1 MTPHS
6 DDEMDLLVAYALDSL
21 DAAEAER
28 VSRMLAERPELRATV
43 AELRAALDTLPYA
56 LPEPEVAP
64 ELREQVLANAVG
76 RPVRSAAPRPTRSN
90 GPWWRA
96 LTLAFGG
103 LSAALAVVLAVVW
116 GQLGSAQRDLA
127 LARADLEQ
135 ALAEREQIVRV
146 VSDYETVAELAG
158 SGGRGAVLRTTA
170 GDTLVAA
177 RLPQLP
183 AGRVYQLWLI
193 GGQGAPVSGGTFEVD
208 ASGYGV
214 VALAPGAGALSADI
228 FAVTEEPGPNGS
240 AGPTSDPILAGSP
253 VRT

>member
-1 MTPHS
+1 MTTHS
-6 DDEMDLLVAYALDSL
+6 DDEMDLLVAYALDTL

-28 VSRMLAERPELRATV
+28 VSQMLAERPELRATV

-56 LPEPEVAP
+56 LPEPDVAP
-64 ELREQVLANAVG
+64 KLRERVLANAVG
-76 RPVRSAAPRPTRSN
+76 RTVRSSTPRTGS
-90 GPWWRA
+90 GGSWWRA

-116 GQLGSAQRDLA
+116 GQLGAAQRDLA
-127 LARADLEQ
+127 LAQADLEQ

-158 SGGRGAVLRTTA
+158 SGGRGAVLRTPA

-193 GGQGAPVSGGTFEVD
+193 GGQGDPVSGGTFEVD
-208 ASGYGV
+208 ERGYGV
-214 VALAPGAGALSADI
+214 IALVPGAGALSADI
-228 FAVTEEPGPNGS
+228 FAVTEEPGPTGS
-240 AGPTSDPILAGSP
+240 PGPTSDPILAGSP
-253 VRT
+253 VQT